1 MTWQSVGTILLP
13 PLLGGSA
20 AHIVYRWW
28 EPRQLYLHFSLLVV
42 APLTLTPYLTAYFS
56 HALLAA
62 LSAWVCYLAS
72 LVACTVLY
80 RVSPVHPLA
89 KYPGPLPCK
98 ITKLYF
104 AIVAFGGKQHKW
116 YNELHR
122 RYGDVVRIGPNE
134 LSFCSPDLI
143 APGLGSHGMPKSAAF
158 DWHSIDPDCKIMVAI
173 RNPPQHAKVR
183 RVWARG
189 FTPEALRAYH
199 PILDKR
205 TEQLLNH
212 LGERTGQAIDLSKWL
227 TWFTHDVV
235 NDMAFGDDLDT
246 MQNKDS
252 QAFLE
257 TIEDAISFGI
267 IIFHLPWAAP
277 FMRAIPVIAKKSK
290 AFHNACYTRIKKR
303 LEAGSESGTQDL
315 IYHLMGNGRQGSTTL
330 DINQLVS
337 DSPLIVGAGSD
348 TTSLTLSTL
357 FYFLLDNPVAYSR
370 LQAEIDDSK
379 LAWNDPLGLTHLEYL
394 NAAINEALR
403 ILPAIPSGSS
413 RAPLIGSGGIALGS
427 HFLPEGTTASIH
439 TYTLHRDP

>member
-1 MTWQSVGTILLP
+1 
-13 PLLGGSA
+13 
-20 AHIVYRWW
+20 
-28 EPRQLYLHFSLLVV
+28 
-42 APLTLTPYLTAYFS
+42 
-56 HALLAA
+56 
-62 LSAWVCYLAS
+62 
-72 LVACTVLY
+72 
-80 RVSPVHPLA
+80 
-89 KYPGPLPCK
+89 
-98 ITKLYF
+98 
-104 AIVAFGGKQHKW
+104 
-116 YNELHR
+116 
-122 RYGDVVRIGPNE
+122 
-134 LSFCSPDLI
+134 
-143 APGLGSHGMPKSAAF
+143 
-158 DWHSIDPDCKIMVAI
+158 HSIDPDCKIMVAI

-227 TWFTHDVV
+227 TWFTHDKV

-394 NAAINEALR
+394 NAVINEALR

-439 TYTLHRDP
+439 TYTLHRDPRNFFLPDKFLPERWLSEEKQLSLEPDLFKNRELVIHNPDAFIPFSYGPADCVGKRFAWLELRAVTVAILQRFTLRFDLGYDKVSWERDMCDYLVTKRPPLYVVLTPRLDSL

>member
-1 MTWQSVGTILLP
+1 MSFVALPSMQVSTSAQPYILHEYNRMQQYAGCNIYHSFFALFSSSFRLQLINQVTPGNHHLNIVGFMRFAGFTNRIIPVPMGPQNQTLGDQTRFQWSQQRFQFWSSDVEYPSYLKLKPLHHCLYLHREADDLPNRIYKSDASIKFALAVLSMTWQSVGTILLP

-158 DWHSIDPDCKIMVAI
+158 DRHSIDPDCKIMVAI

-199 PILDKR
+199 PI
-205 TEQLLNH
+205 
-212 LGERTGQAIDLSKWL
+212 
-227 TWFTHDVV
+227 
-235 NDMAFGDDLDT
+235 
-246 MQNKDS
+246 
-252 QAFLE
+252 
-257 TIEDAISFGI
+257 
-267 IIFHLPWAAP
+267 
-277 FMRAIPVIAKKSK
+277 
-290 AFHNACYTRIKKR
+290 
-303 LEAGSESGTQDL
+303 
-315 IYHLMGNGRQGSTTL
+315 
-330 DINQLVS
+330 
-337 DSPLIVGAGSD
+337 
-348 TTSLTLSTL
+348 
-357 FYFLLDNPVAYSR
+357 
-370 LQAEIDDSK
+370 
-379 LAWNDPLGLTHLEYL
+379 
-394 NAAINEALR
+394 
-403 ILPAIPSGSS
+403 
-413 RAPLIGSGGIALGS
+413 
-427 HFLPEGTTASIH
+427 
-439 TYTLHRDP
+439 